1 MEEQE
6 EQLYHSGEEAEFI
19 LNHNAFSS
27 TINSLVDASF
37 ATFTNTKPGEL
48 EQREAAYHNYR
59 ALIDIVSTL
68 QQRVQVKNEIMMKHE
83 DDNNQKGDA

>member
-6 EQLYHSGEEAEFI
+6 DKLVQMGDDAEQLLSSEAFT
-19 LNHNAFSS
+19 N

-37 ATFTNTKPGEL
+37 QTFGNTKPE
-48 EQREAAYHNYR
+48 EQDKREMSYHHYR
-59 ALIDIVSTL
+59 ALIDIVSNL
-68 QQRVQVKNEIMMKHE
+68 QQRVSVKDEIMNRV